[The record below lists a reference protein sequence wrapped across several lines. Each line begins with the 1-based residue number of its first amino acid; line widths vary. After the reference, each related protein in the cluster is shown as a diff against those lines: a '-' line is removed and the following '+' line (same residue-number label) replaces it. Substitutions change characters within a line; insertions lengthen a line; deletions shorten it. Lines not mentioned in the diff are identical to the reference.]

1 MASSVHRVSYLRK
14 WGVSMRSRKSNLNVR
29 SELGQGQHDTSCT
42 GRGRNVLAQ
51 AAWSASLLH
60 LEGIRGTS
68 SEDSE
73 STEVGLEETK
83 QPAHDAHKWA
93 RLREQDRHL
102 SRKWESIG
110 MFGSHLANEM
120 ARHF

>member
-1 MASSVHRVSYLRK
+1 MASSVHRVSYMRK
-14 WGVSMRSRKSNLNVR
+14 WGVAMRSRKSKLNVR
-29 SELGQGQHDTSCT
+29 SEMGQGQNNNSCS

-60 LEGIRGTS
+60 LEGIRGS
-68 SEDSE
+68 SAGDAEASGMGE
-73 STEVGLEETK
+73 EVVK
-83 QPAHDAHKWA
+83 QPVHDAQKWA